1 MPRLLEPQDRAAPR
15 EMVARGPVRAGERA
29 LAPDLA
35 RGCMLL
41 LIVLS
46 NTGFHLWAA
55 THGASGWHPV
65 GGSALDR
72 VVQLL
77 MITGLDLRVYPLFA
91 FLFGYGMMQ
100 LFLRQTAGGTSERAA
115 VALLRRR
122 SLWLIAFGFV
132 HAALLMAGDILG
144 SYGLA
149 SLWLGWLFLRRGER
163 TLLVW
168 SAIAAGLVV
177 WTMVP
182 AVAAVVGGDLGL
194 LGQAP
199 TEPTTVV
206 YASGQEHTLA
216 AVSTRLGTWLFVT
229 VAGGTL
235 SFGGHA
241 VMLLGFWAARR
252 RVLEEPHNHL
262 QMLRWTAVVG
272 LAIGWLGGLPAG
284 LAHIGVLDVPPAAIS
299 EQGALRLIADGTG
312 LAAGLGYVA
321 VFGLTASWLP
331 ERARRLPAV
340 VAVAAVGK
348 RSLSSYLAHSLLFA
362 PLLAA
367 WGLGLGALLGSATM
381 AAFAV
386 AVWLVTVVGA
396 YAMDRAGLRGPAE
409 VPLRRLAYGKAG
421 RAAPVE
427 PTTSR

>member
-1 MPRLLEPQDRAAPR
+1 MPQLLEPQDRAAPR
-15 EMVARGPVRAGERA
+15 REV
-29 LAPDLA
+29 
-35 RGCMLL
+35 
-41 LIVLS
+41 
-46 NTGFHLWAA
+46 
-55 THGASGWHPV
+55 
-65 GGSALDR
+65 
-72 VVQLL
+72 
-77 MITGLDLRVYPLFA
+77 
-91 FLFGYGMMQ
+91 
-100 LFLRQTAGGTSERAA
+100 

-149 SLWLGWLFLRRGER
+149 SLWLGWLFLRRAER

-168 SAIAAGLVV
+168 GAIAAALVV

-199 TEPTTVV
+199 TDPTTVV
-206 YASGQEHTLA
+206 YASGQDNAVA
-216 AVSTRLGTWLFVT
+216 AVPTRLGTWLFVT
-229 VAGGTL
+229 VAGGTV

-262 QMLRWTAVVG
+262 RMLRWTAVVG
-272 LAIGWLGGLPAG
+272 LAIGWLGGLPAA
-284 LAHIGVLDVPPAAIS
+284 LAHVGVLEVPPAAIS

-321 VFGLTASWLP
+321 VFGLIASWLP
-331 ERARRLPAV
+331 ERTRRLPAV

-348 RSLSSYLAHSLLFA
+348 RSLSCYLAHSLLFA

-386 AVWLVTVVGA
+386 GVWLVTVVGA
-396 YAMDRAGLRGPAE
+396 DAMDRAGWRGPAE
-409 VPLRRLAYGKAG
+409 VLLRRLSYGTAG
-421 RAAPVE
+421 RAAPAA